1 MLNEASMIAIDRA
14 TKALVAMALVATPA
28 SYATAQTPPPP
39 LPDVNVT
46 APKPNATPNWVPREV
61 PPTEQNS
68 YFGRNRVEEDM
79 FAERP
84 CSETRMSSS
93 AGGKCLEGYK
103 LTGGYVSS
111 SDPCHIQLDVVSAA
125 TAAYTFEADTF
136 VFDPYLVN
144 SSGPIPKGC
153 HVGKEAAYDL
163 ARLQDMNSMTRRGA
177 NWRNYIDNEDDG
189 SRSAEYSDGRL
200 NCVALRRL
208 GPNWRGG
215 VIWSVHAA
223 ICRLDGAPVQPAD
236 VHAMLSSIKIRVYDP
251 VGNLRPA
258 SQSIEYVSV
267 E

>member
-1 MLNEASMIAIDRA
+1 MTAYHRSLRALALATLALLAAPDGEAR
-14 TKALVAMALVATPA
+14 
-28 SYATAQTPPPP
+28 AQTQAP
-39 LPDVNVT
+39 LPDVNVI
-46 APKPNATPNWVPREV
+46 APAITPNSVPRVV

-79 FAERP
+79 FVERP

-103 LTGGYVSS
+103 LGTGYDGSTS
-111 SDPCHIQLDVVSAA
+111 QACHIQLDVVTAT
-125 TAAYTFEADTF
+125 TAAYIFEADTS
-136 VFDPYLVN
+136 VFDPYLVT
-144 SSGPIPKGC
+144 SGGPMPKGC
-153 HVGKEAAYDL
+153 SVSKESAYDL
-163 ARLQDMNSMTRRGA
+163 ARLQDMNMMTRRGA
-177 NWRNYIDNEDDG
+177 GWRNYIDNEDNG
-189 SRSAEYSDGRL
+189 SRSAEYTDGKL